1 MIRWA
6 LAALALAAAAPAL
19 AQDDDTRFCPN
30 RPDLGASGC
39 TTRPGEV
46 QVEWSAFDWQ
56 RDDTAD
62 GREDS
67 FLAADVLARIGVGP
81 RTELQIGWSPLGR
94 VRTRDAVTGS
104 IETVRGVSDV
114 RLAVRQSVSG
124 EDGTG
129 LSVGIEP
136 FVTVP
141 VGPTPIGRGDWG
153 GGLVI
158 PASYDLGGDWV
169 LGATA
174 QVEAAVDE
182 DGDGRHLA
190 YSGILGLG
198 RALSDR
204 VSAMVEVMVA
214 QDDDPVQ
221 PTTQLLGAVSVAWQ
235 PTRRFQL
242 DLLATA
248 GLNRDTPDLR
258 LITGGAIL
266 F

>member
-1 MIRWA
+1 MLAAVA
-6 LAALALAAAAPAL
+6 LAAGIPAS
-19 AQDDDTRFCPN
+19 AQDEPRFCPN

-39 TTRPGEV
+39 TTKPGEV
-46 QVEWSAFDWQ
+46 QVEWSTLDWE
-56 RDDTAD
+56 RDDSAD

-67 FLAADVLARIGVGP
+67 FLAADVLARIGVGS
-81 RTELQIGWSPLGR
+81 RTELQIGWSPFGR
-94 VRTRDAVTGS
+94 VRTRDAATGA

-114 RLAVRQSVSG
+114 RLAVRQSLSG
-124 EDGTG
+124 QDGKG
-129 LSVGIEP
+129 LSFGIEP

-141 VGPTPIGRGDWG
+141 VGRVPIGRGDWG
-153 GGLVI
+153 AGLVV
-158 PASYDLGGDWV
+158 PADYDLGGSWT

-182 DGDGRHLA
+182 DGAGRHLA

-204 VSAMVEVMVA
+204 VSVSAEVMVA
-214 QDDDPVQ
+214 QDDDPLE
-221 PTTQLLGAVSVAWQ
+221 PTTQLLGAASFAWQ
-235 PTRRFQL
+235 PTKRFQL

-248 GLNRDTPDLR
+248 GLNRDTPDVR
-258 LITGGAIL
+258 LVTGGAIL